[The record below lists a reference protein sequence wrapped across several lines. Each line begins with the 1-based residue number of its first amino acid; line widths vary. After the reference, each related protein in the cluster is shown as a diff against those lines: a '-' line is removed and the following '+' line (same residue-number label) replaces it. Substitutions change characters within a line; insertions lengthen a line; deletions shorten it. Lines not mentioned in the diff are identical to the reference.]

1 MFSRLE
7 RHEIDLPLLN
17 LQVYQ
22 IFDSSLCSN
31 FSNKNNTQNT
41 DLVCNMHYAESISV
55 CCFCWKNLNT
65 KKSQIFDILVDL
77 TKEDLFRVVLILKT

>member
-7 RHEIDLPLLN
+7 RHEIDSPLLN
-17 LQVYQ
+17 IQEYQ
-22 IFDSSLCSN
+22 IFHSSLCSN

-55 CCFCWKNLNT
+55 GSRCVDKQRDLNA
-65 KKSQIFDILVDL
+65 SHA
-77 TKEDLFRVVLILKT
+77 ILKLKLKVSL